1 MQLVNENLVA
11 QRGNQIYLECVKQF
25 GEDRV
30 LGVFT
35 VGLYNYNAAESM
47 DEVQYMAI
55 YIPTFEG
62 LCMQI
67 PETEYRE
74 NYLLRDVR
82 AIYLRCQEIS
92 GSALELSYALYK
104 KINPLYSNIFK
115 EYFLKYKEEMGKKS
129 HFLQTDAVKIKM
141 EEHLLNGNLF
151 EAARLR
157 IAAEQFSKGTS
168 MEECFRPTQ
177 SYINT
182 YLESIKHGFLKIES
196 DTLLSEV
203 DNILNSYS
211 SELEL
216 SNFTNKQIKL
226 GVINIIDASLK
237 KKVDVETFESQLTTM
252 EQKAFEVIKENLDE
266 NKEACLSI
274 SKLYESTGIS
284 RPVWKNLFLKMER
297 EQFAEIQ
304 NMGVKGTYIKL
315 L

>member
-35 VGLYNYNAAESM
+35 IGLYNYNAAESM

-115 EYFLKYKEEMGKKS
+115 EYFLKYKEEMGRKS

-168 MEECFRPTQ
+168 IEECFRPTQ

-182 YLESIKHGFLKIES
+182 YLESIKHGFLKIEP

-211 SELEL
+211 ELES

-226 GVINIIDASLK
+226 GVINIINASLK
-237 KKVDVETFESQLTTM
+237 KKVDVETFESQLTAT
-252 EQKAFEVIKENLDE
+252 EQKACEVIKEILDE

-274 SKLYESTGIS
+274 SKLYESTSIS

-304 NMGVKGTYIKL
+304 NMGVKGTYIKFL
-315 L
+315 

>member
-35 VGLYNYNAAESM
+35 IGLYNYNAAESM

-115 EYFLKYKEEMGKKS
+115 EYFLKYKEEMGRKS
-129 HFLQTDAVKIKM
+129 HFLQSDAVKIKM

-274 SKLYESTGIS
+274 SKLYESTSIS

>member
-35 VGLYNYNAAESM
+35 IGLYNYNAAESM

-55 YIPTFEG
+55 YIPTFED

-67 PETEYRE
+67 PETEYRGD
-74 NYLLRDVR
+74 YLLRDVR
-82 AIYLRCQEIS
+82 AIYLRGQEIS
-92 GSALELSYALYK
+92 GSSLELSYALYK
-104 KINPLYSNIFK
+104 KINPLYLSIYK
-115 EYFLKYKEEMGKKS
+115 EHFLKYKDEMGRKC
-129 HFLQTDAVKIKM
+129 HFFKTDAIKIKM
-141 EEHLLNGNLF
+141 EEYISNGDIF
-151 EAARLR
+151 GAARLR
-157 IAAEQFSKGTS
+157 IAAEQFFKGAS

-182 YLESIKHGFLKIES
+182 YLESIKHGFLKIEP
-196 DTLLSEV
+196 DTLFSEV
-203 DNILNSYS
+203 DNILNSY

-226 GVINIIDASLK
+226 GVINIINASLK
-237 KKVDVETFESQLTTM
+237 KKVDVETFESQLTAT

-304 NMGVKGTYIKL
+304 NMGVKGTYIKFL
-315 L
+315 

>member
-1 MQLVNENLVA
+1 MQLVNEELVHK
-11 QRGNQIYLECVKQF
+11 RGNQIYLECVKQF
-25 GEDRV
+25 GEERV

-35 VGLYNYNAAESM
+35 IGLYNYNAAESM

-55 YIPTFEG
+55 YIPTFED

-67 PETEYRE
+67 PETENRGD
-74 NYLLRDVR
+74 YLLRDVR

-92 GSALELSYALYK
+92 GSSLELSYALYK
-104 KINPLYSNIFK
+104 KINLLYLSIYK
-115 EYFLKYKEEMGKKS
+115 EYFLKHKDEMGRKCYFFK
-129 HFLQTDAVKIKM
+129 TDAIKIKM
-141 EEHLLNGNLF
+141 EEYISNGDIF
-151 EAARLR
+151 GAARLR
-157 IAAEQFSKGTS
+157 IAAEQFSKGAS

-182 YLESIKHGFLKIES
+182 YLESIKHGFLKIEP

-211 SELEL
+211 ELEL
-216 SNFTNKQIKL
+216 SNFTSKQIKL
-226 GVINIIDASLK
+226 GVISIIDASLK
-237 KKVDVETFESQLTTM
+237 KKVDMETFESQLTPM
-252 EQKAFEVIKENLDE
+252 EKKAFDVIKENLDE

-274 SKLYESTGIS
+274 SKLYESTSIS